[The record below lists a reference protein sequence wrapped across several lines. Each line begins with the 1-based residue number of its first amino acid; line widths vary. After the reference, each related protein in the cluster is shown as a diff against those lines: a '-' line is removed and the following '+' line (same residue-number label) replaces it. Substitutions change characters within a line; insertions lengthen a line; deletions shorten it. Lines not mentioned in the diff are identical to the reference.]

1 MNNFY
6 QNFHKKW
13 DISKAKL
20 LEFGAGPYLHTL
32 ISASPYFGE
41 IYHSDYLPACREE
54 VLMWMRKDPNAY
66 NWDPYFKYVV
76 NTLEG
81 QNGEDAVVKRQELLR
96 SKFQDSLYLNMKSDN
111 MLPDHSGKFDVI
123 YTGYCIE
130 AVASTND
137 EYKTIIKG
145 VYDLL
150 NPNGFLMMLANIGST
165 LYYVDTMKY
174 HCLPLSIDDVFST
187 LQEVGFTVWYAEIV
201 KMEYEKGVAYTSDKE
216 CASCFVVQ
224 KT

>member
-1 MNNFY
+1 
-6 QNFHKKW
+6 
-13 DISKAKL
+13 

-32 ISASPYFGE
+32 ISAAPYVGE

-54 VLMWMRKDPNAY
+54 VTMWMRKNPNAY

-76 NTLEG
+76 NMLEG
-81 QNGEDAVVKRQELLR
+81 QEGENAVVKRQELLR
-96 SKFQDSLYLNMKSDN
+96 SKFKDSLYLDMKSDN

-130 AVASTND
+130 AIATALD
-137 EYKTIIKG
+137 KYKTIVKG

-150 NPNGFLMMLANIGST
+150 NPNGFLLMLANIGCSV
-165 LYYVDTMKY
+165 YYVDTVKY
-174 HCLPLSIDDVFST
+174 HCLPLSIDDVLGT
-187 LQEVGFTVWYAEIV
+187 LKEAGFTICYAEIV
-201 KMEYEKGVAYTSDKE
+201 KSEYEKGVSYTSDKE
-216 CASCFVVQ
+216 CYSCFVVQ